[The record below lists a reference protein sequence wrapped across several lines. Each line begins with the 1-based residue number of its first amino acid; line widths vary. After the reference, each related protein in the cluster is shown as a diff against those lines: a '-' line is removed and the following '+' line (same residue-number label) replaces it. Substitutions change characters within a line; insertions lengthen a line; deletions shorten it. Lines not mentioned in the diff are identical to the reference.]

1 MKSEKLNIEAQM
13 DKFKHGDELAF
24 LEIYEVTKH
33 IVFATALN
41 ILKDY
46 ALAEDIMQDTYIKM
60 RASVC
65 SYQNNTNPIAW
76 IVTIARNLSLNL
88 YKQRKRE
95 QSTDF
100 LDAAEERKYG
110 KDENLETGVLLEQA
124 FRALNQTEREIVT
137 MHAIVGLK
145 HREIAQIMGLPLG
158 TVLFKY
164 SASIKKMKECM
175 LGEES
180 K

>member
-1 MKSEKLNIEAQM
+1 MKNEKINIEAQM
-13 DKFKHGDELAF
+13 DRFKHGDEQAF
-24 LEIYEVTKH
+24 LEIYEATRH
-33 IVFATALN
+33 IVFATAIN

-65 SYQNNTNPIAW
+65 SYQSNTNPIAW

-95 QSTDF
+95 QATDF
-100 LDAAEERKYG
+100 LDTAEERKYG
-110 KDENLETGVLLEQA
+110 KEENLETGVLLEQA
-124 FRALNQTEREIVT
+124 YKALNQTEREIVT
-137 MHAIVGLK
+137 MHAIIGLK
-145 HREIAQIMGLPLG
+145 HREIAQIMGFPLG

-164 SASIKKMKECM
+164 SASIKKMKDSM
-175 LGEES
+175 LGEDN

>member
-24 LEIYEVTKH
+24 IEIYEATKH

-65 SYQNNTNPIAW
+65 SYQSNTNPVAW
-76 IVTIARNLSLNL
+76 IVTISRNLSLNL

-100 LDAAEERKYG
+100 
-110 KDENLETGVLLEQA
+110 
-124 FRALNQTEREIVT
+124 
-137 MHAIVGLK
+137 
-145 HREIAQIMGLPLG
+145 
-158 TVLFKY
+158 
-164 SASIKKMKECM
+164 
-175 LGEES
+175 
-180 K
+180 